1 MAADAAGICNAIR
14 SKFMKVIIL
23 PHDKAVAKHAYQ
35 IIMDRMS
42 NGINAIGLPC
52 GKAPLKLYGE
62 IANGFK
68 RGELDFS
75 GVSIFSQTE
84 FLCVGENDPGSCR
97 QFLEDNLFC
106 YININPDNTHHL
118 DGMTDDH
125 VAECEYFED
134 EMEYVGGIKLQVLG
148 LGPFG
153 QIAFNQPSGSLNS
166 HTGFVA
172 LSKETLEDYKMFFPT
187 DKDYPLYGLSMGIGT
202 IMKADECLIIAS
214 GEEMADAVAATVE
227 GPVSAACP
235 ASALQYHE
243 KCTIVVD
250 EAAASKL
257 RYTEFYK
264 ATADAEERALEELAI
279 LHQELDDS
287 E

>member
-1 MAADAAGICNAIR
+1 MPPRICNAIR

-23 PHDKAVAKHAYQ
+23 PHEKAVAKYAYELV
-35 IIMDRMS
+35 MDRMS
-42 NGINAIGLPC
+42 NGLNAIGLPC
-52 GKAPLKLYGE
+52 GKTPLKLYAE

-84 FLCVGENDPGSCR
+84 FLCVGGNDPISCR
-97 QFLEDNLFC
+97 QFLEDHLFC

-118 DGMTDDH
+118 DGLTDDH
-125 VAECEYFED
+125 VTECEYFEED
-134 EMEYVGGIKLQVLG
+134 IKYVGGIKLQVLG

-153 QIAFNQPSGSLNS
+153 QIAFNQPSASLNS
-166 HTGFVA
+166 RTGFAA
-172 LSKETLEDYKMFFPT
+172 LSKETLEDYKMFFPANR
-187 DKDYPLYGLSMGIGT
+187 DYPLYALTMGIGT
-202 IMKADECLIIAS
+202 IMDADECLVIAS
-214 GEEMADAVAATVE
+214 GEGMADAVAATIE

-235 ASALQYHE
+235 ASMLQYHE

-257 RYTEFYK
+257 RYAEFYN
-264 ATADAEERALEELAI
+264 ATADAEERAMEELAI
-279 LHQELDDS
+279 INHEMDDN